1 MIEERQIWKAL
12 EAVMDPEIDLN
23 VVDLG
28 LIYDVSLKNNDQ
40 VTISMTLTVRG
51 CPMSQTITRDI
62 EKAVLNVPGVKTV
75 NVDVVWDPPWNPRM
89 ISLEGQ
95 KKLGR
100 NSGAMKAW
108 EKY

>member
-12 EAVMDPEIDLN
+12 EGVMDPEIDLN

-28 LIYDVSLKNNDQ
+28 LIYDVSLKNDDQ
-40 VTISMTLTVRG
+40 VNIAMTLTVRG

-62 EKAVLNVPGVKTV
+62 EKAVLNVPGVKIV

-100 NSGAMKAW
+100 NSGAVKAW

>member
-1 MIEERQIWKAL
+1 MIEEPQIWKAM
-12 EAVMDPEIDLN
+12 EGVMDPEIDLN

-28 LIYDVSLKNNDQ
+28 LIYDVSLKNDNQ
-40 VTISMTLTVRG
+40 VHISMTLTVRG

-62 EKAVLNVPGVKTV
+62 EKAVLEVAGVKAVTV
-75 NVDVVWDPPWNPRM
+75 EVVWDPPWNPRM

-100 NSGAMKAW
+100 NSGAVKAW

>member
-1 MIEERQIWKAL
+1 MVDEQQIWKAL
-12 EAVMDPEIDLN
+12 EGVMDPEIDLN

-28 LIYDVSLKNNDQ
+28 LIYNVSVKDNDQ
-40 VTISMTLTVRG
+40 VHISMTLTVRG

-62 EKAVLNVPGVKTV
+62 EKAVLNVPRVKTV
-75 NVDVVWDPPWNPRM
+75 TVDLVWDPPWNPRM
-89 ISLEGQ
+89 MSLEGQ

-100 NSGAMKAW
+100 DSGAVKAW